1 MPKGNPER
9 PDHVSDRDYY
19 DILGVDRGVAD
30 SAIKSAYRKAALKN
44 HPDKNP
50 GDSRAEERF
59 KEAAEAYAVLSDP
72 EKRHIY
78 DQFGKR
84 GLGNAGGF
92 QGFNQDIFGDFSD
105 ILGDLFGGSIFGGGR
120 RRRGGSVGRDLRF
133 DLEIDFEEAVRGM
146 ETKIKVPR
154 SERCDEC
161 GGQGASADGIE
172 TCSTCGGQGQV
183 AFRQGFFTLSRPC
196 GACRGAGRRI
206 TDPCTACRGQG
217 TVRRERTLNV
227 RIPAGVDNDMQLRVA
242 GEGEA
247 GRGGGPPGD
256 LYVVLQ
262 VREHP
267 VFIRDGRDLRC
278 EVRVSFSQLGLGTE
292 LEIPTLDEPHRL
304 HIPPGTQS
312 GTAFRVRGKGA
323 TTVGASGFGD
333 LYVQVRVVT
342 PKKLSAEQRRLL
354 EELAEHDDL
363 EVEEPNL
370 FERVRNIFG

>member
-1 MPKGNPER
+1 M
-9 PDHVSDRDYY
+9 SDRDYY
-19 DILGVDRGVAD
+19 EILGVDRSAAD

-50 GDSRAEERF
+50 GDGQAEERF
-59 KEAAEAYAVLSDP
+59 KEAAEAYTVLSDP
-72 EKRHIY
+72 EKRRLY

-84 GLGNAGGF
+84 GLGNAAGF

-105 ILGDLFGGSIFGGGR
+105 ILGDLFGASIFGGR
-120 RRRGGSVGRDLRF
+120 RRRRGGAAGHDLRF

-154 SERCDEC
+154 SERCEEC
-161 GGQGASADGIE
+161 GGQGAQPEGIE
-172 TCSTCGGQGQV
+172 TCNECGGQGQV

-206 TDPCTACRGQG
+206 TQPCPVCQGQG
-217 TVRRERTLNV
+217 VVRREHTLTV
-227 RIPAGVDNDMQLRVA
+227 RIPAGVDNDMQLRIA
-242 GEGEA
+242 GEGEV

-267 VFIRDGRDLRC
+267 VFTRDGRDLRC
-278 EVRVSFSQLGLGTE
+278 DAGVSFSQLALGAD
-292 LEIPTLDEPHRL
+292 LEIPTLDGTHRL
-304 HIPPGTQS
+304 SIPAGTQS
-312 GTAFRVRGKGA
+312 GTAFRIRGKGTA
-323 TTVGASGFGD
+323 AVGRSGVGD

-342 PKKLSAEQRRLL
+342 PRKLTAEQRRLL
-354 EELAEHDDL
+354 EELAEHDNL

>member
-1 MPKGNPER
+1 M
-9 PDHVSDRDYY
+9 SDRDYY
-19 DILGVDRGVAD
+19 EILGVDRSAAD
-30 SAIKSAYRKAALKN
+30 AAIKSAYRKAALEN

-50 GDSRAEERF
+50 GDHQAEERF
-59 KEAAEAYAVLSDP
+59 KEAAEAYAVLSDS
-72 EKRHIY
+72 EKRRIY

-105 ILGDLFGGSIFGGGR
+105 ILGDLFGLGNIFGGGR

-146 ETKIKVPR
+146 ETNIKIPR
-154 SERCDEC
+154 SERCEEC
-161 GGQGASADGIE
+161 GGQGATADGIQ
-172 TCSTCGGQGQV
+172 TCSDCGGQGQV

-206 TDPCTACRGQG
+206 TKPCPACQGQG
-217 TVRRERTLNV
+217 AVRRERKLTV
-227 RIPAGVDNDMQLRVA
+227 RIPAGVDNDMQLRIA

-247 GRGGGPPGD
+247 GRGAGPPGD

-267 VFIRDGRDLRC
+267 VFTRDGRDLRC
-278 EVRVSFSQLGLGTE
+278 EARVSFSQLALGAE
-292 LEIPTLDEPHRL
+292 LEIPTLDGTHRL
-304 HIPPGTQS
+304 HIPAGTQS
-312 GTAFRVRGKGA
+312 GTAFRVRGKGTA
-323 TTVGASGFGD
+323 AVGTSGIGD

-342 PKKLSAEQRRLL
+342 PKKLNAEQRRLL
-354 EELAEHDDL
+354 EELAGHDDL
-363 EVEEPNL
+363 DVEEPNL
-370 FERVRNIFG
+370 FDRVRNIFG